1 MNCLFK
7 MAIVMLLRIIIFILL
22 EIKDQINQPY
32 VGDGNL
38 EVHFIFYF
46 IFQIPIYI
54 YISMSHPLSYLIIC
68 NCHGLVI
75 LSMMGKMGGGMGDYL
90 YVN

>member
-22 EIKDQINQPY
+22 EIKDKINQPH

-38 EVHFIFYF
+38 EVHLIFYF
-46 IFQIPIYI
+46 IFQIYI
-54 YISMSHPLSYLIIC
+54 YISTSHPLSYLIIC

-75 LSMMGKMGGGMGDYL
+75 LSMMGKMGGVGDYL